1 MTSRGQ
7 TLAGQNQDISP
18 AMDAFGIVLHLIPSD
33 GRPRVATFTFA
44 GQLGYMGASPSSTAR
59 QTLKP
64 CSAPNSYTVYHGKKF
79 PEGVPP

>member
-1 MTSRGQ
+1 
-7 TLAGQNQDISP
+7 
-18 AMDAFGIVLHLIPSD
+18 MDAFGIVLHLIPSD